1 MNPGPQYAQDQS
13 MEAAAQKETP
23 TTGSNQAAG
32 IQQNDLAIISDR
44 ALSISTADYLRDQAS
59 ASRARLLVKAAA
71 FATGHAPTVLWK
83 RQMKT
88 GPAAVQVR
96 IDSSGS
102 LVVVEVATGL
112 TLAKS
117 VPGQFETLLN

>member
-1 MNPGPQYAQDQS
+1 MHTPQTE
-13 MEAAAQKETP
+13 MP

-32 IQQNDLAIISDR
+32 KSQNDLAIVADKSQ
-44 ALSISTADYLRDQAS
+44 SINQASTADHLRELAS
-59 ASRARLLVKAAA
+59 ANRARLLTKAAA

-88 GPAAVQVR
+88 GPTAVQVR

-112 TLAKS
+112 TMARS